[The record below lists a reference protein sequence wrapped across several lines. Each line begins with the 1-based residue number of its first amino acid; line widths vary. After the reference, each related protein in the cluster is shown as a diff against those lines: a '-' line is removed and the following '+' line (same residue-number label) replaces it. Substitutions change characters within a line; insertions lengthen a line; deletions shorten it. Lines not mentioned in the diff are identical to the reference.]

1 MSDDKFEQT
10 VIWAQQEENL
20 RKTRGQ
26 GISSFYLFIS
36 SVMIISLLVFI
47 IYLINKNGDDV
58 SALEMM
64 KDPEN
69 EYDDDFSNVETGSVE
84 EYGEGE
90 YYEDDIQE

>member
-10 VIWAQQEENL
+10 VIWAQHEENL

-84 EYGEGE
+84 EYEEGE

>member
-1 MSDDKFEQT
+1 MSNNDFENT

-36 SVMIISLLVFI
+36 SIMIITLMVFI
-47 IYLINKNGDDV
+47 LYLINKNGDEM

-64 KDPEN
+64 KDPDN
-69 EYDDDFSNVETGSVE
+69 EYDDEFSNVDTGSVE
-84 EYGEGE
+84 DYEEGE
-90 YYEDDIQE
+90 YYEE